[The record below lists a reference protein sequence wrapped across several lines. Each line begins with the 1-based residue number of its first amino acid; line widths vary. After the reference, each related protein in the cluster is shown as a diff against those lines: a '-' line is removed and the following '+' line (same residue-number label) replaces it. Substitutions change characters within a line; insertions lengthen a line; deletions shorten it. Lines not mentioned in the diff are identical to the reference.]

1 MKVEI
6 LGSGGALPTPR
17 PGCDCKV
24 CVEARAKGVPYSRAG
39 PGYFLHG
46 PNVLIDTSEDIVLQL
61 NRAGIGEIAA
71 AFYSHWH
78 PDHTMGRRVWESRN
92 SDLRGWPPE
101 AKQIQTTPIYLP
113 QQVAADLRSRLG
125 GFEHLTFLAER
136 RWVDLRELR
145 DGESVPIAGWTF
157 TPFRLAEDY
166 VYAFLVE
173 GTGKR
178 VLVVPDETN
187 GWEPDEDLRGI
198 DLAILPMGICE
209 FQPLTGERRL
219 HEDHPLLRL
228 EATFEETLEIVARL
242 QARRTVLSHIE
253 EVDGLSYDDLRE
265 VERRLDGYVEF
276 AYDGMLLE
284 P

>member
-17 PGCDCKV
+17 PGCDCHV
-24 CVEARAKGVPYSRAG
+24 CAEAREKGVPYSRTG

-46 PNVLIDTSEDIVLQL
+46 PDVLIDTSEDIVHQL
-61 NRAGIGEIAA
+61 NRAGIDAIAA

-92 SDLRGWPPE
+92 IDFRGWPPE
-101 AKQIQTTPIYLP
+101 AKQTQTTPIYLP

-125 GFEHLTFLAER
+125 AFEHLSYLAER
-136 RWVDLRELR
+136 QCVELFELQ
-145 DGESVPIAGWTF
+145 DGESVPIGGCSF

-166 VYAFLVE
+166 VYAFLVDD
-173 GTGKR
+173 GRKR
-178 VLVVPDETN
+178 ILLAPDETN
-187 GWEPDEDLRGI
+187 GWEPSQDVGV

-209 FQPLTGERRL
+209 FHPLTGERRI
-219 HEDHPLLRL
+219 HADHPLLRL
-228 EATFEETLEIVARL
+228 EATFAETLEIVERL
-242 QARRTVLSHIE
+242 GASRTVLSHVE
-253 EVDGLSYDDLRE
+253 EMDGLSYDELRE
-265 VERRLDGYVEF
+265 LERRLDGRVEF

-284 P
+284 V